1 MSLVAGTLTH
11 ELHNV
16 FIRKRKKDSTG
27 SYQVILE
34 NQTSVVTFY
43 KLRDRLLTY
52 CSGFLFFFQNKPP
65 YQTVTKREH
74 RKSANG
80 RIISCKFSSAIL
92 IYVPFLIF

>member
-16 FIRKRKKDSTG
+16 FIGKRKKDSTG

-52 CSGFLFFFQNKPP
+52 CSGCLFFRINHLTKLLQNENTEKV
-65 YQTVTKREH
+65 QMEESFHV
-74 RKSANG
+74 
-80 RIISCKFSSAIL
+80 SSVQL
-92 IYVPFLIF
+92 Y